1 MSSRPRL
8 FPGVG
13 RTFAWVAIVA
23 WALLAIAGGCSFSE
37 DVVAPVE
44 KLFEPPPSQH
54 AVRVL
59 LLPDD
64 ADQESLPH
72 ESDPYRTMYRAAWLA
87 MKGAGLN
94 MGGSQELP
102 HNIRISG
109 REAPQDQAI
118 LDVSRVKVW
127 DYIALVS
134 YYPLLSFP
142 QRAVQVQAE
151 GKIRIIP
158 VQWKGPTIP
167 VRFTSTIS
175 SLVGAHPDKGDI
187 MGAMTDMS
195 GRVGKDVGD
204 ELARRIE
211 KLAEL
216 HPPQRG
222 LNATGLSYDGRMPD
236 TWELV
241 RSFRPYATFVPF
253 TSKPERDEMRKNLG
267 VKRLTPSNGG
277 AAGAGG
283 QPPGEG
289 DILDSAEKLQ
299 NVQPPSESDVNKVK
313 SD

>member
-1 MSSRPRL
+1 
-8 FPGVG
+8 
-13 RTFAWVAIVA
+13 VA
-23 WALLAIAGGCSFSE
+23 WALLAVTGGCSFSE

-44 KLFEPPPSQH
+44 KLFEAPPPEH

-72 ESDPYRTMYRAAWLA
+72 ESDPYQTMYRAAWRV
-87 MKGAGLN
+87 MKGKGLN

-102 HNIRISG
+102 HNIKILG
-109 REAPQDQAI
+109 REAPQDQEI

-142 QRAVQVQAE
+142 QGGVQVQAE
-151 GKIRIIP
+151 GKIRVMP

-175 SLVGAHPDKGDI
+175 ILAGAHPDKSDI
-187 MGAMTDMS
+187 MDAMDDMS
-195 GRVGKDVGD
+195 DRVGKDVGE
-204 ELARRIE
+204 ELARRIQ

-253 TSKPERDEMRKNLG
+253 ISKPERDKMRKNLG
-267 VKRLTPSNGG
+267 VKRLAPSSGTTSPS
-277 AAGAGG
+277 G
-283 QPPGEG
+283 QGEEN
-289 DILDSAEKLQ
+289 ILDSAQKLQ
-299 NVQPPSESDVNKVK
+299 NVDPPSEADVNKVK
-313 SD
+313 NQ

>member
-1 MSSRPRL
+1 MSTGPSF
-8 FPGVG
+8 FPGLG
-13 RTFAWVAIVA
+13 RGRLWAAVAVA
-23 WALLAIAGGCSFSE
+23 WALLAVTGGCSFSE

-44 KLFEPPPSQH
+44 KLFEAPPPEH

-72 ESDPYRTMYRAAWLA
+72 ESDPYQTMYRAAWRV
-87 MKGAGLN
+87 MKGKGLN

-102 HNIRISG
+102 HNIKILG
-109 REAPQDQAI
+109 REAPQDQEI

-142 QRAVQVQAE
+142 QGGVQVQAE
-151 GKIRIIP
+151 GKIRVMP

-175 SLVGAHPDKGDI
+175 ILAGAHP
-187 MGAMTDMS
+187 A
-195 GRVGKDVGD
+195 
-204 ELARRIE
+204 
-211 KLAEL
+211 
-216 HPPQRG
+216 QRG

-253 TSKPERDEMRKNLG
+253 ISKPERDKMRKNLG
-267 VKRLTPSNGG
+267 VKRLAPSSGTTSPS
-277 AAGAGG
+277 G
-283 QPPGEG
+283 QGEEN
-289 DILDSAEKLQ
+289 ILDSAQKLQ
-299 NVQPPSESDVNKVK
+299 NVDPPSEADVNKVK
-313 SD
+313 NQ